1 MFHASVWSWNPASFR
16 ASQIFSVGHDNRV
29 PVQAAAQV
37 VSTRR
42 GTEVLPNRDEA
53 GFSAA
58 RQRYCWVMTDVDYDP
73 TTPALLDR
81 VLSDEELEDITAAE
95 ETSSAVTF
103 STQSFDVAGL
113 VLRLDRG
120 SMLVPT
126 YGKDDA
132 RIDTDGFQRGFVWTK
147 AQMDRFIES
156 LLLGFPIP
164 GIFLVKQTANNR
176 LLVLDGQ
183 QRLLTLQRFYEG
195 IHAKKEFSLRN
206 VSKQFKGLTY
216 KTLGDALQFRLDDSY
231 LQATIVT
238 TDGSAEMNEAIYQI
252 FERLNSGGTQL
263 TAHEIRVALSAG
275 PIIELLERL
284 NSNEAWRGLYGPR
297 SARLRDQE
305 LTLRIIALFINAD
318 EYARPL
324 KTFLNKFAST
334 FRQPDNTVI
343 AASKLFEQAAGI
355 IAPLGS
361 TALRSQGASQ
371 INAARTEAIFVGVMR
386 AIADRNLTTDL
397 QKAIDVLGADAHFV
411 TATTRSTA
419 DKDFVLLRLD
429 KAAKAF
435 SA

>member
-1 MFHASVWSWNPASFR
+1 
-16 ASQIFSVGHDNRV
+16 
-29 PVQAAAQV
+29 
-37 VSTRR
+37 
-42 GTEVLPNRDEA
+42 
-53 GFSAA
+53 
-58 RQRYCWVMTDVDYDP
+58 MTHIDPDP
-73 TTPALLDR
+73 TAPNLFDR
-81 VLSDEELEDITAAE
+81 VLTDDELEDITAAE
-95 ETSSAVTF
+95 EISSAVTF

-164 GIFLVKQTANNR
+164 GIFLVKQTASNR

-195 IHAKKEFSLRN
+195 IHAKKEFSLKN
-206 VSKQFKGLTY
+206 VSEQFKGLTY
-216 KTLGDALQFRLDDSY
+216 KTLGDSLQFRLDDSY
-231 LQATIVT
+231 LHATIVT

-284 NSNEAWRGLYGPR
+284 NSNESWRGLYGPR

-305 LTLRIIALFINAD
+305 LTLRIIALFTNAD
-318 EYARPL
+318 KYARPL
-324 KTFLNKFAST
+324 KTFLNSFAST
-334 FRQPDNTVI
+334 VRQPTDTVV
-343 AASKLFEQAAGI
+343 AASKLFEQAAEVLL
-355 IAPLGS
+355 PLGPS
-361 TALRSQGASQ
+361 ALRNQGASQ
-371 INAARTEAIFVGVMR
+371 INAARTEAIFVGAMR
-386 AIADRNLTTDL
+386 AIADGRLTTNL
-397 QKAIDVLGADAHFV
+397 QLAIDALDKDAEFV

>member
-1 MFHASVWSWNPASFR
+1 
-16 ASQIFSVGHDNRV
+16 
-29 PVQAAAQV
+29 
-37 VSTRR
+37 
-42 GTEVLPNRDEA
+42 
-53 GFSAA
+53 
-58 RQRYCWVMTDVDYDP
+58 MTHPDP
-73 TTPALLDR
+73 DRSSSSLLDR
-81 VLSDEELEDITAAE
+81 VLSDDELEDITASE

-113 VLRLDRG
+113 VLRLNRG

-126 YGKDDA
+126 YGMDDA

-147 AQMDRFIES
+147 AQMDRFVES

-164 GIFLVKQTANNR
+164 GIFLVKQTVNNR

-183 QRLLTLQRFYEG
+183 QRLLTLQKFYEG
-195 IHAKKEFSLRN
+195 IHAKKEYSLRN
-206 VSKQFKGLTY
+206 VSAQFKGMTY

-238 TDGSAEMNEAIYQI
+238 TDGSPEMNESIYQI

-284 NSNEAWRGLYGPR
+284 NSNTSWRALYGPR

-305 LTLRIIALFINAD
+305 LTLRIIALFMRGD

-324 KTFLNKFAST
+324 KTFLNNFANT
-334 FRQPDNTVI
+334 FRQPDGSVVT
-343 AASKLFEQAAGI
+343 ASRLFEEAADVVYS
-355 IAPLGS
+355 LGS
-361 TALRSQGASQ
+361 SALRSQGAMQ
-371 INAARTEAIFVGVMR
+371 INAARTEAIFVGVMH
-386 AIADRNLTTDL
+386 AIADGGLTSDL
-397 QKAIDVLGADAHFV
+397 PAAMKSLDADIDFV

-419 DKDFVLLRLD
+419 DKDFVVLRLE
-429 KAAKAF
+429 KAIKAF
-435 SA
+435 SG